1 MINKIKAGTLWVVQQ
16 VAALATAVAM
26 MAAAVVVG
34 NLLTVAIGAIV
45 WYVFL
50 KV

>member
-1 MINKIKAGTLWVVQQ
+1 MINNIKAGTLWLLQQ
-16 VAALATAVAM
+16 TAALVTAIAM
-26 MAAAVVVG
+26 MAVAVIVG

-50 KV
+50 K

>member
-1 MINKIKAGTLWVVQQ
+1 MINNIKAGTLWVIRQ

-26 MAAAVVVG
+26 MAVAVVVG

-50 KV
+50 K